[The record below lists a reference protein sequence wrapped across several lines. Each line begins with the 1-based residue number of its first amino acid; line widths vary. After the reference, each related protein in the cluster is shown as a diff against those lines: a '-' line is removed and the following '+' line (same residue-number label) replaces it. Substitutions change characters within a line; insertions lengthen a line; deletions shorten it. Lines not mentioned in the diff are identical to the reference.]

1 MELWGVARGAGW
13 SSGGSRDS
21 RMKGRWSLNAA
32 QARHLNVGE
41 HVNMDTASS
50 PVEGTTDSDHSPV
63 LVQTVYKE
71 QL

>member
-1 MELWGVARGAGW
+1 MELECSTG
-13 SSGGSRDS
+13 
-21 RMKGRWSLNAA
+21 
-32 QARHLNVGE
+32 QTPNVGE
-41 HVNMDTASS
+41 HVNMDTAAS